1 MSCFQQSRA
10 TVATQWSR
18 LGEKSNI
25 WRASIGTYGIQKS
38 SWWTW
43 KNIDLFTENFIKMLS
58 YLWWYLLP
66 SLPLVWPLP
75 LIDKGESRLHSTKCL
90 VNIFSQDKSAL
101 HCCRLKPGC
110 PQADFC
116 WWVVTHISSLILLE
130 AGLYKLGS
138 MRYMA
143 EKTSTNVYRCFHQ
156 EKHLSFPSSR
166 LPNLDKDVFLLIFT
180 FQSLPG
186 SLQPGSL
193 HGRAPSNCFGRES
206 LFRWFPT
213 FILFFPSQMF

>member
-1 MSCFQQSRA
+1 MSTHIIILLKLWAGLVFDCLLHELLSAIQSDCCNTMEQAGWEIKHLTR
-10 TVATQWSR
+10 QYWS
-18 LGEKSNI
+18 NT
-25 WRASIGTYGIQKS
+25 IGTYGIQKS

-43 KNIDLFTENFIKMLS
+43 KNIDLFTEKFIKMLS

-116 WWVVTHISSLILLE
+116 WWVVTHFFSLILHLSWGRFVQVGE
-130 AGLYKLGS
+130 HEIYGWENLNKCIQVLPPG
-138 MRYMA
+138 
-143 EKTSTNVYRCFHQ
+143 KTSFI
-156 EKHLSFPSSR
+156 SFIEVT
-166 LPNLDKDVFLLIFT
+166 K
-180 FQSLPG
+180 PG
-186 SLQPGSL
+186 
-193 HGRAPSNCFGRES
+193 
-206 LFRWFPT
+206 
-213 FILFFPSQMF
+213 